1 MLQWYGIILV
11 SGSIR
16 IRINKHDIGII
27 LVVSDNDDVSSESG
41 SGMDDAA
48 AYIKFYFCKT

>member
-11 SGSIR
+11 SGS